1 MSDKSIKFSTGQIFK
16 KFFIRSCRL
25 PNFHKNLSMNRLN
38 RRPKKTDG
46 GFKCKIY
53 FLAAAAF
60 LALCRLQITQSG
72 PAMQSEEI
80 APETIPNAIG
90 MAKVRRVDSPNSSE
104 TVTIVI
110 TATKVVSEVMM
121 FLLKEVLMLVLT
133 TSPISA
139 SGIRRAFSR
148 TRS

>member
-1 MSDKSIKFSTGQIFK
+1 
-16 KFFIRSCRL
+16 
-25 PNFHKNLSMNRLN
+25 
-38 RRPKKTDG
+38 
-46 GFKCKIY
+46 
-53 FLAAAAF
+53 
-60 LALCRLQITQSG
+60 
-72 PAMQSEEI
+72 MQSEEI

-148 TRS
+148 TRATQRPLK